1 MDTWLLGPGSPL
13 GYPAPYWFLLLFKML
28 GFSLHMVPMGLWYAG
43 LVTMMVV
50 RWRGGEQGRILSG
63 RVVNAL
69 PIAVALG
76 INLGIVPL
84 LFTQVVYHQVF
95 YPATILMAWPWFGV
109 ILLLM
114 GAYYGLY
121 YYVVGLRTGKLTRAR
136 LVVGWASSVLF
147 VGIGFLFA
155 NAFSLMTRV
164 GAWRD
169 LWEATSIA
177 GAPLGI
183 ALNVADATLWPRW
196 LMMFGLALTTT
207 AAYIFLD
214 AGVFAGRESQGYR
227 AWARRFAFGLY
238 TMGIVWFALAGTW
251 YIFEALPASERE
263 MLFRGAGLGLTAL
276 TALAPGAPW
285 ILMLALRGR
294 GGRGGAIAVAAAQ
307 FVVLALNAVS
317 RQSLQNIELAPFLAP
332 AAVPVNIQWS
342 PLILFLLLFVGGLAL
357 VVWMVAQAVRAARR
371 PEGSATA
378 L

>member
-28 GFSLHMVPMGLWYAG
+28 GFSLHMIPMGLWYAG
-43 LVTMMVV
+43 LLTMMIM
-50 RWRGGEQGRILSG
+50 RWRGGEQGRTLSG

-121 YYVVGLRTGKLTRAR
+121 FYVVGLRTGSLTRAR
-136 LVVGWASSVLF
+136 IVVGWASSVLF

-164 GAWRD
+164 SAWPD

-183 ALNVADATLWPRW
+183 ALNVADGTLWPRW

-214 AGVFAGRESQGYR
+214 AGVFAGGESDGYR

-238 TMGIVWFALAGTW
+238 AVGIVWFALAGTW
-251 YIFEALPASERE
+251 YIFEALPASDRE
-263 MLFRGAGLGLTAL
+263 TLLRGSGLVLTAL
-276 TALAPGAPW
+276 TALAPGGPW
-285 ILMLALRGR
+285 LLMLALRR
-294 GGRGGAIAVAAAQ
+294 RPGRGGAISVAAAQ
-307 FVVLALNAVS
+307 FAVLALNAVS
-317 RQSLQNIELAPFLAP
+317 RQSLQNIELAPFLDL

-342 PLILFLLLFVGGLAL
+342 PLILFLLLFVGGLGL
-357 VVWMVAQAVRAARR
+357 VVWMVAQAVRAGRK
-371 PEGSATA
+371 PEGSAAA

>member
-1 MDTWLLGPGSPL
+1 MDTWLLGPASPL

-28 GFSLHMVPMGLWYAG
+28 GFSLHMIPMGLWYAG
-43 LVTMMVV
+43 LVTMMIL

-84 LFTQVVYHQVF
+84 LFTQVAYHQVF

-121 YYVVGLRTGKLTRAR
+121 FYVVGLRTGKLTRAR
-136 LVVGWASSVLF
+136 AIVGWGSSALF
-147 VGIGFLFA
+147 VAIGFIFA

-164 GAWRD
+164 GAWPA

-183 ALNVADATLWPRW
+183 ALNVSDAALWPRW

-207 AAYIFLD
+207 AAYVFFD
-214 AGVFAGRESQGYR
+214 TGVFAGREGEAYR
-227 AWARRFAFGLY
+227 RWAGRFAFGLY
-238 TMGIVWFALAGTW
+238 SVGLVWFAISGTW
-251 YIFEALPASERE
+251 YMFEAIPSASRASLME
-263 MLFRGAGLGLTAL
+263 GGGLVLTIL
-276 TALAPGAPW
+276 TALAPGIPW
-285 ILMLALRGR
+285 LLMLAQRREATGK
-294 GGRGGAIAVAAAQ
+294 GAIAVAAAQ
-307 FVVLALNAVS
+307 YAVLALNAVS
-317 RQSLQNIELAPFLAP
+317 RQSLQNIELSPVLDP
-332 AAVPVNIQWS
+332 AAAPVNIQWS
-342 PLILFLLLFVGGLAL
+342 PMILFLALFVGGLGL
-357 VVWMVAQAVRAARR
+357 VAWMVAQAVRASRK
-371 PEGSATA
+371 PENSAPA
-378 L
+378 S

>member
-28 GFSLHMVPMGLWYAG
+28 GFSLHMIPMGLWYAG
-43 LVTMMVV
+43 LLTMMIM
-50 RWRGGEQGRILSG
+50 RWRGGEQGRTLSG

-121 YYVVGLRTGKLTRAR
+121 FYVVGLRTGSLTRAR
-136 LVVGWASSVLF
+136 IVVGWASSVLF

-164 GAWRD
+164 GAWPD

-183 ALNVADATLWPRW
+183 ALNVADGTLWPRW

-214 AGVFAGRESQGYR
+214 AGVFAGGESDGYR
-227 AWARRFAFGLY
+227 AWARRCAFGLY
-238 TMGIVWFALAGTW
+238 TVGVVWFALAGTW
-251 YIFEALPASERE
+251 YIFEALPASDRE
-263 MLFRGAGLGLTAL
+263 ILLRGPGLVLTAL

-285 ILMLALRGR
+285 LLMLALRR
-294 GGRGGAIAVAAAQ
+294 RPGRGGAISVAAAQ
-307 FVVLALNAVS
+307 FAVLALNAVS
-317 RQSLQNIELAPFLAP
+317 RQSLQNIELAPFLDL

-342 PLILFLLLFVGGLAL
+342 PLILFLLLFVGGLGL
-357 VVWMVAQAVRAARR
+357 VVWMVAQAVRAGRK
-371 PEGSATA
+371 PEGSAAA